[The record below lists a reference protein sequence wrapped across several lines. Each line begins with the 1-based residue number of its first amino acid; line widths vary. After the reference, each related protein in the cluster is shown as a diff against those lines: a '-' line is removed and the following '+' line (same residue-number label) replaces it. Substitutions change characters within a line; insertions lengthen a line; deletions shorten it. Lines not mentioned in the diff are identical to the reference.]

1 MTEKLKLLPDA
12 APIPA
17 PNSLTLNLSL
27 LTKVESG
34 VEKKYSESTVRF
46 LENNAIMRKKNY
58 LFFKLL
64 FPQCSFFYTVQHGGL
79 VTHTCIHSF
88 FSHYHA
94 PS

>member
-46 LENNAIMRKKNY
+46 LENNAIMRKKIIYFLNCY
-58 LFFKLL
+58 FPNAVFFN
-64 FPQCSFFYTVQHGGL
+64 TVQHGGL

>member
-64 FPQCSFFYTVQHGGL
+64 FPQCSFF
-79 VTHTCIHSF
+79 
-88 FSHYHA
+88 
-94 PS
+94 